1 VFQDLR
7 VIDFHAH
14 FPVKGDASTGGAA
27 IRRYQAGTPAAE
39 QESYL
44 RAQSERYR
52 AAWRLAWDFPEPE
65 REEHSPDEQA
75 DRWLAELDRYGIDR
89 IAFATGGDNDTLA
102 HAVARY
108 PERFIGFAHHNPF
121 RPDAATEMDRAFHQL
136 GLRGLKILAPALERR
151 IDDRQLYPL
160 WQKIEELGVPVLIH
174 FGMMGAGGGISWNG
188 RDNPGPLEQVARD
201 FPTIQFVVPH
211 FGIQYLSELLF
222 LCWACEN
229 VNVDTSG
236 SNQWVR
242 WMPYPLSLDD
252 LIRKFYETIG
262 PDRILFGSDSSW
274 FPRGFSIR
282 YLQDQIR
289 ACRFMNMPHEA
300 LVKIFGGNA
309 ARLFHLAPIERSGG
323 ESWTSTNS
331 STRT

>member
-1 VFQDLR
+1 MFQDLH
-7 VIDFHAH
+7 VVDFHAH
-14 FPVKGDASTGGAA
+14 FPIKGDASASGAGPRLYA
-27 IRRYQAGTPAAE
+27 SGSLAARQAE
-39 QESYL
+39 YM
-44 RAQSERYR
+44 RAQAERYR

-65 REEHSPDEQA
+65 HAPDAHDQPMDAIA

-89 IAFATGGDNDTLA
+89 VAFATGGGNDTLA
-102 HAVARY
+102 RAVARY

-121 RPDAATEMDRAFHQL
+121 QPGAADEMRRAVNTL

-151 IDDRQLYPL
+151 IDDRDLYPL
-160 WQKIEELGVPVLIH
+160 WEAVEELGVPVLIH
-174 FGMMGAGGGISWNG
+174 FGVLGAGGGISWNE
-188 RDNPGPLEQVARD
+188 RDNPCALEQVARD
-201 FPTIQFVVPH
+201 FPMTQFVIPH
-211 FGIQYLSELLF
+211 FGIQYLKELLF

-242 WMPYPLSLDD
+242 WMPYPLTLDD
-252 LIRKFYETIG
+252 LLRKFYETVG

-289 ACRFMNMPHEA
+289 ACRFMNFPNEA
-300 LVKIFGGNA
+300 LRKIFGGNA
-309 ARLFHLAPIERSGG
+309 VRLFGLGR
-323 ESWTSTNS
+323 
-331 STRT
+331 